1 MKKSLL
7 IAAAVMF
14 VAGSVFAVNP
24 PIGQI
29 GIFKDAT
36 HYIGDPTAFLNSANT
51 ICPSAYGTFPAWIW
65 VLPGVNGLQAA
76 EFAVYFPPTIITL
89 ATVKNP
95 LITVELGSLPG
106 GMSIAFGEGSCQ
118 MDWVWLYQLNLMN
131 LAPITPWNLPSSYKY
146 PPLPGLP
153 AMYVAI
159 IEHPGTL
166 PVPAYQAATC
176 LLGYPIEPLVNLTPL
191 WLCYDPASGPLGVE
205 QSNWGAIKSLF

>member
-7 IAAAVMF
+7 IAAAVML
-14 VAGSVFAVNP
+14 VAGSVFGNP
-24 PIGQI
+24 TIGHI

-36 HYIGDPTAFLNSANT
+36 HYIGDQDQFLNSANT
-51 ICPSAYGTFPAWIW
+51 ICPPAYSTFPAWIW
-65 VLPGVNGLQAA
+65 VWPGEHGLQAA

-95 LITVELGSLPG
+95 GITVELGSLQG
-106 GMSIAFGEGSCQ
+106 GMSIAFGEGMCQ

-131 LAPITPWNLPSSYKY
+131 LAPIAPWSIPGFHY
-146 PPLPGLP
+146 PPLPPSPP

-176 LLGYPIEPLVNLTPL
+176 ELGYPIEPLVNWTPL